1 MKHGKADLDA
11 IWQKVWQEN
20 DQRAFEELF
29 HCCYQGLVRFAGE
42 YVNSH
47 ESAEEVVSDIFMKL
61 WAGRQNYRDVLHIE
75 KYLFTAVRNQSLNY
89 LRKFSGY
96 RVVTTDNPEQL
107 SIISSHDPYKVSEWK
122 ELLACLDAAV
132 ELLPP
137 RRRKIFRLI
146 REEGFKPKE
155 VAEIMNLSHRTV
167 ETQLFNAVKTL
178 HNALQPYLSAKRKT
192 AAPAGADPA
201 LLLSLLL
208 AAGI

>member
-1 MKHGKADLDA
+1 MRTGKTGLNDV
-11 IWQKVWQEN
+11 WQKVWQQN

-29 HCCYQGLVRFAGE
+29 HACYPGLVRFAGE

-47 ESAEEVVSDIFMKL
+47 ESAEEIVSDIFMKL
-61 WAGRQNYRDVLHIE
+61 WSGRETYREVLQIE

-96 RVVTTDNPEQL
+96 RVVTTDSPEQL
-107 SIISSHDPYKVSEWK
+107 SIVSGYDPYKASEWK
-122 ELLACLDAAV
+122 ELLARLDAAV
-132 ELLPP
+132 DMLPP

-167 ETQLFNAVKTL
+167 ETQLFHAVKTL
-178 HNALQPYLSAKRKT
+178 HGVLQPYLTEKKKPGL
-192 AAPAGADPA
+192 PAGADA
-201 LLLSLLL
+201 GIILSLLL
-208 AAGI
+208 IAQV

>member
-1 MKHGKADLDA
+1 MRSGKTSVNTL
-11 IWQKVWQEN
+11 WQKVWQEN

-29 HCCYQGLVRFAGE
+29 HGCYQRLVRFAEE

-47 ESAEEVVSDIFMKL
+47 ESAEEIVSDIFMKL
-61 WAGRQNYRDVLHIE
+61 WAGRDTYQDVLHIE

-96 RVVTTDNPEQL
+96 RVVATEEAGQL
-107 SIISSHDPYKVSEWK
+107 NIVSSHDPYKASEWK
-122 ELLACLDAAV
+122 ELLARLDAAV
-132 ELLPP
+132 EMLPP

-178 HNALQPYLSAKRKT
+178 HAELQPYLTARRKS
-192 AAPAGADPA
+192 APAGGVDAA
-201 LLLSLLL
+201 LVLTLLLS
-208 AAGI
+208 AQG